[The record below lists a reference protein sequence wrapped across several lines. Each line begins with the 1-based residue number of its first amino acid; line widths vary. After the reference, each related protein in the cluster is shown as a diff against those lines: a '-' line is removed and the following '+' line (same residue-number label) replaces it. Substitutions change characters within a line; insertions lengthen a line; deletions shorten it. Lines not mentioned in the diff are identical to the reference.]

1 MAFTT
6 HAKAEIVKKFQQSKQ
21 DTGSPEVQVALLTA
35 RIRLLTEHL
44 KIHKKDFHTRYGLTN
59 MTSQRTRL
67 LRYLKR
73 QDVGRYSN
81 LIKTLEIRG

>member
-1 MAFTT
+1 MALTT
-6 HAKAEIVKKFQQSKQ
+6 EHKAEIVKRFAQSKS
-21 DTGSPEVQVALLTA
+21 DTGSPEVQVALLTT
-35 RIRLLTEHL
+35 RIKMLTEHL

-59 MTSQRTRL
+59 MTSLRSRL

-73 QDVGRYSN
+73 QDMGRYAT